1 MKGRLRI
8 ALTVLV
14 FILLIVTGF
23 LWRAGYLSVGAR
35 AQKITLASIPSRNSG
50 LVYLAEAQGY
60 FKAQGLDLV
69 LATNASA
76 LESVRD
82 LNSGRADLAC
92 CGAFDLVEAVFG
104 GNSEPRCLSVLAN
117 GQIFSV
123 VARPDRGITRPE
135 DLRGKTIGT
144 IGGTAAEFFLAR
156 FLIMHQI
163 PYNEVTVVDLPP
175 AQMAGALAAGRV
187 DAVML
192 PDRTF
197 YSVKQ
202 ALGDRALI
210 WPAQADQDIY
220 WLLVT
225 RQDFL
230 LSQPLILK
238 KLLAALHRAAVFY
251 RDHTPEA
258 RALISQK
265 TGSPLACW
273 DDFPMRYELF
283 LDVGLLLALEDE
295 AAWLMNQRPTHR
307 TGIPDFLDY
316 LAPGPLL
323 AVNPR
328 AVRMVLPGREL
339 PK

>member
-35 AQKITLASIPSRNSG
+35 SQKITIASVPSRNSG

-60 FKAQGLDLV
+60 FKAQGLDL
-69 LATNASA
+69 AITTNASP
-76 LESVRD
+76 LQSVQD
-82 LNSGRADLAC
+82 LIAGRVDLAC

-104 GNSEPRCLSVLAN
+104 GTSEPRCLSVLAN

-123 VARPDRGITRPE
+123 IARPDRGISRPE

-156 FLIMHQI
+156 FLIMHRI
-163 PYNEVTVVDLPP
+163 PYKEVTVVDLPP
-175 AQMAGALAAGRV
+175 AEMAGALAAGRV

-197 YSVKQ
+197 YGVKQ
-202 ALGDRALI
+202 VLGDRALV

-220 WLLVT
+220 WLLLT

-230 LSQPLILK
+230 PSQPRVLK
-238 KLLAALHRAAVFY
+238 RLLTASAPGRGLLPGAY
-251 RDHTPEA
+251 P
-258 RALISQK
+258 
-265 TGSPLACW
+265 GSPGPYLSA
-273 DDFPMRYELF
+273 DRLPP
-283 LDVGLLLALEDE
+283 GLL
-295 AAWLMNQRPTHR
+295 
-307 TGIPDFLDY
+307 G
-316 LAPGPLL
+316 
-323 AVNPR
+323 
-328 AVRMVLPGREL
+328 
-339 PK
+339 

>member
-23 LWRAGYLSVGAR
+23 LWRAGYLNVGAPSR
-35 AQKITLASIPSRNSG
+35 KITIASVPSRNSG
-50 LVYLAEAQGY
+50 LVYLAEARGY
-60 FKAQGLDLV
+60 FKAQGLDLT
-69 LATNASA
+69 LTTDASA
-76 LESVRD
+76 LESIRD
-82 LNSGRADLAC
+82 LNSGRVDLAC
-92 CGAFDLVEAVFG
+92 CGAFDFVQDVFG
-104 GNSEPRCLSVLAN
+104 GASKPRCLSVLAK

-123 VARPDRGITRPE
+123 IARPDQGVTRPE

-163 PYNEVTVVDLPP
+163 PYKEVTVVDLPP
-175 AQMAGALAAGRV
+175 AEMAGALAAGRV

-202 ALGDRALI
+202 VLGDRALV
-210 WPAQADQDIY
+210 WPAQAGQDIY
-220 WLLVT
+220 WLMLT

-230 LSQPLILK
+230 QSQPRVLK
-238 KLLAALHRAAVFY
+238 KLLVALHQAAVFY

-258 RALISQK
+258 RALIAQK
-265 TGSPLACW
+265 TGFPLACW

-283 LDVGLLLALEDE
+283 LDLGLLLALEDQ
-295 AAWLMNQRPTHR
+295 AAWLIDQRPAHR
-307 TGIPDFLDY
+307 TAIPDFLDY
-316 LAPGPLL
+316 LDPGPLL